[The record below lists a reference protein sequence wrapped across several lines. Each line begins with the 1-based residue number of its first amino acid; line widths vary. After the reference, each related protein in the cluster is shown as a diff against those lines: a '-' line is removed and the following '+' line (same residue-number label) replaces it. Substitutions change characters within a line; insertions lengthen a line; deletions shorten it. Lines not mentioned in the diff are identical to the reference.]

1 MPVRLW
7 TANHTP
13 LGEIETRTPRLV
25 QRTLRHRGIL
35 YELIGEDAGGV
46 RDYRAT
52 EALHPRPP
60 RTAGLIDVGGNACG
74 TVPIPADAVPPVVMV
89 DGVRCPLWTSRDPS
103 GQPVYLKAADGA

>member
-7 TANHTP
+7 TTNHTP

-35 YELIGEDAGGV
+35 YELIGQDGGV

-52 EALHPRPP
+52 EAIPTPST
-60 RTAGLIDVGGNACG
+60 RTAGLMDAGGNACG
-74 TVPIPADAVPPVVMV
+74 TVTIPADAVPDSVTV
-89 DGVRCPLWTSRDPS
+89 DGVVCPLWTSRDPL
-103 GQPVYLKAADGA
+103 GQPVYLKAVADGA